1 MIMVESKTSPIEV
14 TIYDEAYPGKQVPI
28 EIYQMLMPDKKQK
41 GELVKT
47 WVISALYSKC
57 ICAFS
62 DTSKGLTA
70 QDKRLMDRLIELQF
84 PWREKGDG
92 TYEIDV
98 WFGIEGCYHKYFF
111 GSFELDAET
120 DLAEACCK
128 ELAWIFKNREVLY
141 EITNGLDL
149 CSAEDELR
157 CSRCGCESNIA

>member
-14 TIYDEAYPGKQVPI
+14 TIYDEAHPGKQVPI
-28 EIYQMLMPDKKQK
+28 EIYQMLMPDKRQK

-70 QDKRLMDRLIELQF
+70 QDKRLMGRLIELQF
-84 PWREKGDG
+84 PLREKDG
-92 TYEIDV
+92 VYEVDV

-111 GSFELDAET
+111 GSFELDT
-120 DLAEACCK
+120 DMPLAEACCK
-128 ELAWIFKNREVLY
+128 ELAWVFKNREALY

-149 CSAEDELR
+149 CSAEAELR
-157 CSRCGCESNIA
+157 CVRCGCESNIA

>member
-1 MIMVESKTSPIEV
+1 MTIIESKTSPIEA
-14 TIYDEAYPGKQVPI
+14 TIYDEAHPEKQVPI

-84 PWREKGDG
+84 PWKESNG
-92 TYEIDV
+92 TYEVDI
-98 WFGIEGCYHKYFF
+98 WFGIKGCYHKYFF
-111 GSFELDAET
+111 GSFEVDTDT
-120 DLAEACCK
+120 DLTEACCQ
-128 ELAWIFKNREVLY
+128 EFAWIFKNREALY

-149 CSAEDELR
+149 YSAEAELR
-157 CSRCGCESNIA
+157 CVRCGCESSIA